1 MSTIKELYDKFRE
14 TCDKSTEI
22 FKGRVL
28 RLVKDDITLPNGRK
42 SVREVI
48 RHKGAVCVVPVTDK
62 GEVVIVKQYRY
73 PFDEVLVEIPAG
85 KLDTVDEIPLE
96 AAKREL
102 HEETGAVAD
111 SIKYLGAYYG
121 SPAILDEKIY
131 MYLAEGLHFGEQEL
145 DDDEFVETECIPL
158 EKLCTMIMNGEVPD
172 GKTQAAVLRAAVML
186 GKMPTAD

>member
-145 DDDEFVETECIPL
+145 DDDEFVETERIPL

-186 GKMPTAD
+186 GKMPSAD

>member
-1 MSTIKELYDKFRE
+1 MCFASSRTISL
-14 TCDKSTEI
+14 
-22 FKGRVL
+22 
-28 RLVKDDITLPNGRK
+28 LPNGRK

-73 PFDEVLVEIPAG
+73 PFDEVLVEIPQVSSIRS
-85 KLDTVDEIPLE
+85 KNPLE

-145 DDDEFVETECIPL
+145 DDDEFVETERIPL

>member
-1 MSTIKELYDKFRE
+1 MRIEHSCRILANTDKKVI
-14 TCDKSTEI
+14 DAAQ
-22 FKGRVL
+22 
-28 RLVKDDITLPNGRK
+28 LVGYDDIKFFG
-42 SVREVI
+42 SVFKRFMNMTPSE
-48 RHKGAVCVVPVTDK
+48 
-62 GEVVIVKQYRY
+62 YR
-73 PFDEVLVEIPAG
+73 
-85 KLDTVDEIPLE
+85 
-96 AAKREL
+96 R
-102 HEETGAVAD
+102 AVAD

-145 DDDEFVETECIPL
+145 DDDEFVETERIPL

>member
-145 DDDEFVETECIPL
+145 DDDEFVETERIPL
-158 EKLCTMIMNGEVPD
+158 EKLCTMIMNGEVP
-172 GKTQAAVLRAAVML
+172 GRQNPGGSPQSGGHAR
-186 GKMPTAD
+186 

>member
-145 DDDEFVETECIPL
+145 DDDEFVETERIPL